1 VCWSTLGADGPDFFI
16 ALADHPQLGV
26 AHTVV
31 GEVVREDIMLLDQLA
46 DDVSR
51 GRLRLPARVR
61 VRSL

>member
-1 VCWSTLGADGPDFFI
+1 
-16 ALADHPQLGV
+16 LGV

-46 DDVSR
+46 DEVSR
-51 GRLRLPARVR
+51 GRLRLPARFR